1 MERASRAR
9 LRAVEELA
17 EGLDELCASLG
28 LGANSDSGA
37 DIDDTESGRRSGG
50 TRSRYEARGGPD
62 PQPHLWGHMDPNGTS
77 CPTWGLLTH
86 IDTYGAS

>member
-1 MERASRAR
+1 MQALRLERASRAR

-50 TRSRYEARGGPD
+50 TRSRYEARGAGPTATHTYGATD
-62 PQPHLWGHMDPNGTS
+62 PQQHLWGS
-77 CPTWGLLTH
+77 
-86 IDTYGAS
+86 